1 MEFLFLLALPF
12 LAFAFGGGGGDSH
25 EGEDL
30 TGTDADEIINGGSRG
45 DHIDAAGGD
54 DFVYGLGGNDTI
66 DSGTGNDFASG
77 GLGNDVVSLSDG
89 DDTTGDHYVDEND
102 DVQYFPD
109 FSAGNDV
116 IYGGAGADILV
127 DTNGTDTIFGG
138 TGADMI
144 STIDHFGNR
153 DAPDQSTG
161 GWGADTMLGD
171 DGDTMTGNQGD
182 DYFVVWTD
190 QAADKPA
197 IITDFDGRHDILD
210 LAFDSDHITGVD
222 NADLTG
228 SVDPVSGDITL
239 SVAGR
244 AVAVLTAP
252 ANFDI
257 AQVLVGMHRSNEL
270 I

>member
-12 LAFAFGGGGGDSH
+12 LAFAFGGGGDNH
-25 EGEDL
+25 QGEDL
-30 TGTDADEIINGGSRG
+30 TGTDSEEIINGGAR
-45 DHIDAAGGD
+45 DDRIDAAGGD
-54 DFVYGLGGNDTI
+54 DFVYGLGGDDTI
-66 DSGTGNDFASG
+66 DGGTGNDFVSG
-77 GLGNDVVSLSDG
+77 GTGADVISLSDG
-89 DDTTGDHYVDEND
+89 DDATGDHYVDDND

-116 IYGGAGADILV
+116 IYGGAGLDILV

-144 STIDHFGNR
+144 LTVDHFGNQ

-161 GWGADTMLGD
+161 GWGADTIFGD

-190 QAADKPA
+190 QAADTPA
-197 IITDFDGRHDILD
+197 IITDFDGRFDVLD
-210 LAFDSDHITGVD
+210 LAHDSDHVNDVDTG
-222 NADLTG
+222 DLT
-228 SVDPVSGDITL
+228 SLVDPVSGDVTL

-244 AVAVLTAP
+244 AVVVLTAP

-257 AQVLVGMHRSNEL
+257 TQVLVGMHRSNEL